1 MKKCPYCSEEIQE
14 EAIKCRHCGEFLVD
28 SKRCDSCN
36 AAIQRSA
43 EFCTAC
49 CVNQS
54 GSSSTTAIS
63 KPINQ
68 KNKTVAALLAIFL
81 GGFGIHKFYLQ
92 KTGTGLLYLLF
103 FWTFIPA
110 IIGFIEGIILLL
122 KILARHPKL
131 DKFYKQPVLYGGQR
145 SRSKSITCA

>member
-92 KTGTGLLYLLF
+92 KTGTGLLYLL
-103 FWTFIPA
+103 
-110 IIGFIEGIILLL
+110 L